1 MSLPPALNKRC
12 TVRVLDGHELIVVQN
27 GFSVKD
33 FLRTALDGVYCPEGS
48 SEPSLKKIIT
58 KKTWLIARETP
69 EDALDTARTIVK
81 YCKEGGDS
89 GTFPITAKV
98 CVGVCNNSS
107 SSVCNIFNAAS
118 STTSYLQISFFSIF
132 S

>member
-1 MSLPPALNKRC
+1 M
-12 TVRVLDGHELIVVQN
+12 DGHELIVVQN

-69 EDALDTARTIVK
+69 EDAKPSNDTHTHTHLSTSTPTTT
-81 YCKEGGDS
+81 Y
-89 GTFPITAKV
+89 
-98 CVGVCNNSS
+98 
-107 SSVCNIFNAAS
+107 IFFLFAVRYLME
-118 STTSYLQISFFSIF
+118 TT
-132 S
+132 